1 MKNLWLGAGIVWLA
15 CAGGAQAATSILF
28 VGNSFTYGEHAA
40 AKHYRAAE
48 VQDLN
53 PPDAHGQTIGG
64 VPAIFKEFT
73 KEAGLDYDVS
83 LETVGGKGLD
93 FHYTQK
99 RSLLDRPWDVAVL
112 QSYSTLNADK
122 PGDPELLIDYAGR
135 LERML
140 HGRNPNSKIYLV
152 ASWSRADLTY
162 PAGTPWHGKP
172 IEQMALDVAAG
183 YAAAAKADPG
193 IKGVVPVGLGW
204 NRAIATGIADANPYD
219 GISPGQIDLW
229 AYDHYHA
236 SNFGYYLEALLMFGE
251 ITGQDPVSLGPKE
264 IAADDFGFSPAET
277 SALQQIAHD
286 TLAAQH

>member
-1 MKNLWLGAGIVWLA
+1 LGAGLVWLG
-15 CAGGAQAATSILF
+15 CASVAQASTSILF

-48 VQDLN
+48 VHDLN

-93 FHYTQK
+93 FHYSEK
-99 RSLLDRPWDVAVL
+99 RALLD
-112 QSYSTLNADK
+112 
-122 PGDPELLIDYAGR
+122 DPALLIDYAGKF
-135 LERML
+135 ERML
-140 HGRNPNSKIYLV
+140 HARNPAAKIYLV

-162 PAGTPWHGKP
+162 PVGTPWHGKP
-172 IEQMALDVAAG
+172 IEQMGLDVAAG
-183 YAAAAKADPG
+183 YAAAANADTG
-193 IKGVVPVGLGW
+193 IAGIVPVGLGW
-204 NRAIATGIADANPYD
+204 NRAIATGLADANPYD
-219 GISPGQIDLW
+219 GISPGQVDLW

-236 SNFGYYLEALLMFGE
+236 SDYGYYLEALLMFAKV
-251 ITGQDPVSLGPKE
+251 TGRDPLSLGPKE
-264 IAADDFGFSPAET
+264 IAADDFGFSPAQT

-286 TLAAQH
+286 TLAQQK